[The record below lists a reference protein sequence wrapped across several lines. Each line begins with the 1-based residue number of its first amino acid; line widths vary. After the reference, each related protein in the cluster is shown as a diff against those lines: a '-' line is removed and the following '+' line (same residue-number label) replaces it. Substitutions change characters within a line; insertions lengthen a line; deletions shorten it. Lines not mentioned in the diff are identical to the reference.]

1 MARDCK
7 SRAAQAPSGRMQITQ
22 GFQPLDHNNPWT
34 KKPVPK
40 NFGAGFFVGLVVCI
54 TRSC

>member
-7 SRAAQAPSGRMQITQ
+7 SRAAQAPSGRLQITQ

-34 KKPVPK
+34 KKARPEEFRGGLFCK
-40 NFGAGFFVGLVVCI
+40 AGGLYY
-54 TRSC
+54 T